1 LDFHATSDHVRAE
14 REIPLMRYLPLLA
27 VASLAVLGACSLA
40 ACSPKVEVTHKD
52 HKLTGK
58 REPLRAISKLD
69 CPDKQGELTRVSA
82 AADGQSCV
90 YGGQNAEVTLTLV
103 ALNGGDAEAALAP
116 IEADLKTLMPAM
128 KAPPSPPTPPGGK
141 PRGESAKI
149 SLPGI
154 KIDAHD
160 KGADIKIG
168 GLTINAND
176 DGAEVRVAKNVTVR
190 DGGTVKH
197 VTERTSGGNSN
208 VSVKSSN
215 EDEGDTEIHATDDGA
230 QIRQR
235 RRGDGV
241 RATLILASDKAT
253 SGYRVVGYEARGP
266 KGGPLAVAVVKA
278 KGRDGSDH
286 DIFEDM
292 KTLVRRNVGG

>member
-1 LDFHATSDHVRAE
+1 
-14 REIPLMRYLPLLA
+14 MRHLPLLA
-27 VASLAVLGACSLA
+27 VSLVALA
-40 ACSPKVEVTHKD
+40 ACSPKVEVRHDEHKPS
-52 HKLTGK
+52 GK
-58 REPLRAISKLD
+58 RSPLRAISKLD
-69 CPDKQGELTRVSA
+69 CPERQGELARVSA

-90 YGGQNAEVTLTLV
+90 YTGQNAEVTLSLV

-116 IEADLKTLMPAM
+116 IEADLKGLMPAM
-128 KAPPSPPTPPGGK
+128 KSSPTPPAGK
-141 PRGESAKI
+141 SRGESAKI
-149 SLPGI
+149 SMPGI

-176 DGAEVRVAKNVTVR
+176 EGAEVRVAKNVTVR
-190 DGGTVKH
+190 DGDTVKH

-215 EDEGDTEIHATDDGA
+215 DEEGDTEIHATDDGA

-235 RRGDGV
+235 KGGDGV
-241 RATLILASDKAT
+241 RATLILASDKST

>member
-1 LDFHATSDHVRAE
+1 
-14 REIPLMRYLPLLA
+14 MRHLTLLA
-27 VASLAVLGACSLA
+27 AAATLAVLGACS
-40 ACSPKVEVTHKD
+40 PKVQVKHED
-52 HKLTGK
+52 HGIPGK
-58 REPLRAISKLD
+58 REPLRVISKLD
-69 CPDKQGELTRVSA
+69 CPQQQGDLQRVSV

-90 YGGQNAEVTLTLV
+90 YGGDNAEVTLRLV

-128 KAPPSPPTPPGGK
+128 RSPPPPPPPAIGGKPGK

-176 DGAEVRVAKNVTVR
+176 GSAEVKVSKNVTIR
-190 DGGTVKH
+190 DGDTTKH
-197 VTERTSGGNSN
+197 VTEHTSGGNAN
-208 VSVKSSN
+208 VSVKSSTD
-215 EDEGDTEIHATDDGA
+215 DEGEVDIHANDDGA

-235 RRGDGV
+235 KRGDGV
-241 RATLILASDKAT
+241 RATLILASDKAA

-292 KTLVRRNVGG
+292 KTLVRHNVGG

>member
-1 LDFHATSDHVRAE
+1 
-14 REIPLMRYLPLLA
+14 MRYLPLLA

-82 AADGQSCV
+82 AADGQACV
-90 YGGQNAEVTLTLV
+90 YAGQNAEVTLSLV

-128 KAPPSPPTPPGGK
+128 KAPPTPPTPGGK

-176 DGAEVRVAKNVTVR
+176 DGAEV
-190 DGGTVKH
+190 GWP
-197 VTERTSGGNSN
+197 RTSRSATAAP
-208 VSVKSSN
+208 SSMSPN
-215 EDEGDTEIHATDDGA
+215 APAAAIRTSASSPAT
-230 QIRQR
+230 
-235 RRGDGV
+235 
-241 RATLILASDKAT
+241 TTKAT
-253 SGYRVVGYEARGP
+253 PRSTPPTTAPRSASAGAATACAP
-266 KGGPLAVAVVKA
+266 P
-278 KGRDGSDH
+278 
-286 DIFEDM
+286 
-292 KTLVRRNVGG
+292 

>member
-1 LDFHATSDHVRAE
+1 
-14 REIPLMRYLPLLA
+14 MRHLPLLA
-27 VASLAVLGACSLA
+27 VSVAALAACSLA
-40 ACSPKVEVTHKD
+40 ACSPRTLVKD
-52 HKLTGK
+52 EAQKSSGK
-58 REPLRAISKLD
+58 GAPLRVISKLD
-69 CPDKQGELTRVSA
+69 CPDKQGELTRLSA
-82 AADGQSCV
+82 AADGQSCL
-90 YGGQNAEVTLTLV
+90 YGGQNAEVTLSLI

-116 IEADLKTLMPAM
+116 IEADLKALMPAM
-128 KAPPSPPTPPGGK
+128 KSSPTPPTPPGGR

-160 KGADIKIG
+160 KGADIRIG
-168 GLTINAND
+168 GLSINAND

-190 DGGTVKH
+190 DGDTVKH
-197 VTERTSGGNSN
+197 VTERTNGGNSN
-208 VSVKSSN
+208 VSVKSSSD
-215 EDEGDTEIHATDDGA
+215 EEGDTEIHATDDGA

-235 RRGDGV
+235 KGGDGV
-241 RATLILASDKAT
+241 RATLILASDKAA

-292 KTLVRRNVGG
+292 KRLVKHNVGG

>member
-1 LDFHATSDHVRAE
+1 
-14 REIPLMRYLPLLA
+14 MRNLTLLA
-27 VASLAVLGACSLA
+27 AAASLTALC
-40 ACSPKVEVTHKD
+40 ACSPKAEIRQHD
-52 HKLTGK
+52 HPMKMG
-58 REPLRAISKLD
+58 RHEPLRAISRLD
-69 CPDKQGELTRVSA
+69 CPDRQGELKRLSA
-82 AADGQSCV
+82 AADGKACV
-90 YGGQNAEVTLTLV
+90 YDGQNAEVTLRLV

-128 KAPPSPPTPPGGK
+128 SSAAPPPPPPGQK
-141 PRGESAKI
+141 PRRDGAEI
-149 SLPGI
+149 SLPGV

-160 KGADIKIG
+160 KGADIRIG

-176 DGAEVRVAKNVTVR
+176 GSAEVKVAKNITIREGDTERRVS
-190 DGGTVKH
+190 
-197 VTERTSGGNSN
+197 ERTSDGRST

-215 EDEGDTEIHATDDGA
+215 DDEGEIDVHANDDGA

-235 RRGDGV
+235 RPGDGV

-278 KGRDGSDH
+278 RDRDGSDH
-286 DIFEDM
+286 DVFEDM

>member
-1 LDFHATSDHVRAE
+1 
-14 REIPLMRYLPLLA
+14 MRHLPLL
-27 VASLAVLGACSLA
+27 VASLAALAAGSLA
-40 ACSPKVEVTHKD
+40 ACSPKVEVKQEEHR
-52 HKLTGK
+52 LPGK
-58 REPLRAISKLD
+58 RPPLRVISKLD
-69 CPDKQGELTRVSA
+69 CPEKQGELSRVSA
-82 AADGQSCV
+82 AADGQTCV
-90 YGGQNAEVTLTLV
+90 YAGQNAQVTLSLV

-116 IEADLKTLMPAM
+116 IEANLKTLMPAM
-128 KAPPSPPTPPGGK
+128 RTPAPPPPPGSK
-141 PRGESAKI
+141 ARGESAKI
-149 SLPGI
+149 SLPGV

-176 DGAEVRVAKNVTVR
+176 GSAEVKVAKNVT
-190 DGGTVKH
+190 DKAGGST
-197 VTERTSGGNSN
+197 
-208 VSVKSSN
+208 VSVNSSN
-215 EDEGDTEIHATDDGA
+215 DEEGDVDIHANDDGA

-235 RRGDGV
+235 RGGDGV
-241 RATLILASDKAT
+241 RATLILASDKST

-292 KTLVRRNVGG
+292 KTLVRHNVGG